1 MTSWTERLRSAT
13 VTAFSIKCI
22 SSKVVSAE
30 PEYISRK
37 GFISLFLARPAAT
50 PSQWRRYEWADSR
63 SPPHGRKR
71 LSYPVGGRGWRERE
85 KVAASLAAL
94 PTTNHQVSFLLLQ
107 SVAAYWTFPSE
118 VEKKLSQ
125 LQKNPI
131 VFLSSFFFFFSSVN
145 FNLRPWREKLLLR
158 SFFFLFCKESLDS
171 QTFCVRAIVLIIVDK
186 KAAYISR
193 LRSSVWVGFS
203 AQVSVMR
210 CIFGATWQTAW
221 KDNIFFIVNFIMYA
235 LFLSSTQI
243 PALKK
248 TTMF

>member
-1 MTSWTERLRSAT
+1 MEGNDLVILW
-13 VTAFSIKCI
+13 
-22 SSKVVSAE
+22 
-30 PEYISRK
+30 
-37 GFISLFLARPAAT
+37 
-50 PSQWRRYEWADSR
+50 
-63 SPPHGRKR
+63 
-71 LSYPVGGRGWRERE
+71 GGRGWRERE

-171 QTFCVRAIVLIIVDK
+171 QTFCVRAIVLITVDK

-210 CIFGATWQTAW
+210 CIFGAMWQTAR
-221 KDNIFFIVNFIMYA
+221 KDNFFFIVNFIMCSV
-235 LFLSSTQI
+235 FIINTNSCF
-243 PALKK
+243 KK
-248 TTMF
+248 NNHVLAKLILHGWKNICKNKDFSHAQARSARWQYLLCKKQK